1 MAIGTPSSLAGPTWN
16 SGVVNSRASSSYTPT
31 VGNVL
36 LACIV
41 SQSNTDPG
49 GLTAAAGLE
58 LISTTHA
65 GLTWTPVIT
74 NGVVFDPSGAS
85 YYARMIVYWATCPA
99 SPGSGTTTFTFN
111 DGSAPENIQRNQTI
125 YNIISISGVDP
136 YNPIVQSKSNTG
148 TTATSLTATLD
159 ATPKPDS
166 IVVGFCA
173 VAYGASGT
181 DTNIG
186 VPTNH
191 TELSETNGTDASYND
206 QLVVSYDI
214 AGAGTSLNF
223 TNFPTT
229 GTATSGS
236 AIIGVELRALNKGIP
251 PALMMAG

>member
-1 MAIGTPSSLAGPTWN
+1 MAVGTPSSLTGPTWTA
-16 SGVVNSRASSSYTPT
+16 GVVSSRTTGSYTPT
-31 VGNVL
+31 VNNVL

-41 SQSNTDPG
+41 SQSNNDPG
-49 GLTAAAGLE
+49 GLTGSAGLE

-85 YYARMIVYWATCPA
+85 NYARMIVYYATCPG

-125 YNIISISGVDP
+125 YNVISVSGVDP
-136 YNPIVQSKSNTG
+136 WNPIVQSKSNTG
-148 TTATSLTATLD
+148 TTATNLTATLD
-159 ATPKPDS
+159 STPKPDS
-166 IVVGFCA
+166 IVIGFCA

-191 TELSETNGTDASYND
+191 TELSETNGTDASFND

-214 AGAGTSLNF
+214 GSSGTSLNF
-223 TNFPTT
+223 TNFPTG

-236 AIIGVELRALNKGIP
+236 AIIGVELRAFNAGIP
-251 PALMMAG
+251 PGT